1 MMNMFTEWITRIV
14 LFLLLAMVADAL
26 LPSGLMKKYARLV
39 MSILLLLIFLGPL
52 LQVLKVDPNQLI
64 KSAEYSMDQQVDT
77 LALDESIEKKK
88 NEIVEGQD
96 AYKLE
101 QVTQALA
108 KEMEEPLKQDLHL
121 QLVNLDMS
129 FLNKP
134 YQMETLDKLVVTLTP
149 VKEEAPVDEVN
160 ISIMDKPS
168 SEDNKEDEEVRDWIA
183 DHLDLNKD
191 QIEIRWEEEDE

>member
-1 MMNMFTEWITRIV
+1 
-14 LFLLLAMVADAL
+14 MVADAL

-52 LQVLKVDPNQLI
+52 LQVLKVDPNQLL

-134 YQMETLDKLVVTLTP
+134 YQMETLDKLVVTLSP
-149 VKEEAPVDEVN
+149 VKEKAPVDEVN

-168 SEDNKEDEEVRDWIA
+168 SEENKEDEEVRDWIA

>member
-1 MMNMFTEWITRIV
+1 MNMFTEWITRIV

>member
-1 MMNMFTEWITRIV
+1 MNVFTEWITRIV

-52 LQVLKVDPNQLI
+52 LQVLKVDPNQLL

-134 YQMETLDKLVVTLTP
+134 YQMETLDKLVVTLSP
-149 VKEEAPVDEVN
+149 VKEKAPVDEVN

-168 SEDNKEDEEVRDWIA
+168 SEENKEDEEVRDWIA